1 MTKEINPT
9 VTSHNPTVVQSKT
22 LNLCIKNNPTI
33 ANASITPSFLFP
45 IPQATVKTNASD
57 KRPIA
62 NSSLH
67 HAGGNFQ
74 IINPTPIQA
83 KSAMIRLNM
92 GLFLLVIVVIIA
104 GFSITLIL
112 LRQWLNQKPAAD
124 PILTDW
130 LKSTSSQLNNR
141 LDNATRVISDV
152 QKNLGE
158 MSEVGRGIKSLQEFL
173 QSPKLRG
180 GIGEEVLKEMIGQT
194 FPKNA
199 FHLQYR
205 FKTGGIV
212 DAVLKTDAGLLCID
226 SKFPMEN
233 FNRMVKGEE
242 GAKKDFIADVK
253 KHITDISKKYIL
265 PDEGTM
271 DFALMYIPSESVYYE
286 VVNIRELSVAARNSR
301 VYPVSPNTLYA
312 HLQVLLQSFQG
323 KELETKSRQVFQL
336 LRAIQKDYSKVEENL
351 GVLGR
356 HVTNSYN
363 TMSSVNQ
370 SFTTMGQ
377 KLSKSDT
384 LSLED
389 GEKNGE
395 EG

>member
-9 VTSHNPTVVQSKT
+9 TTSHSPIVVHSKI
-22 LNLCIKNNPTI
+22 LNLCIKISPTI

-45 IPQATVKTNASD
+45 IPHATVKINASD
-57 KRPIA
+57 KRLTT

-67 HAGGNFQ
+67 QVGGSFQ
-74 IINPTPIQA
+74 TINPTPIQVR
-83 KSAMIRLNM
+83 SAMIRLNM
-92 GLFLLVIVVIIA
+92 GLFLLVIAVIIA
-104 GFSITLIL
+104 GFTITLFL
-112 LRQWLNQKPAAD
+112 LRQWLNQKPTAD

-130 LKSTSSQLNNR
+130 LKSTSSQLNDR
-141 LDNATRVISDV
+141 LDNAARVISDV
-152 QKNLGE
+152 HKSLGE

-233 FNRMVKGEE
+233 FNRMVKGED

-351 GVLGR
+351 GTLGR

-370 SFTTMGQ
+370 SFTLMGQ
-377 KLSKSDT
+377 KLSQTKS
-384 LSLED
+384 LGELE
-389 GEKNGE
+389 EVKELE
-395 EG
+395 E